1 MAKVSIFTAALCLF
15 ACQAFA
21 DQGISSTTLDEMGLA
36 GMEIMSDSDALAVR
50 GMGFLPHPPKPS
62 TRKRAQKPW
71 VAVGGISLAALEH
84 EDGKAGSINFYLAEG
99 KYKASGENF
108 SQASKV
114 VEKVKVLSVEGWTET
129 RTHRMTKTI
138 SAGGYSSASAF

>member
-36 GMEIMSDSDALAVR
+36 GMEILSDSDALAVR
-50 GMGFLPHPPKPS
+50 GKGWMPHAPKPEL
-62 TRKRAQKPW
+62 KKGKKPW
-71 VAVGGISLAALEH
+71 VAVGGISLAALSH

-99 KYKASGENF
+99 KYKAGGENF

-114 VEKVKVLSVEGWTET
+114 IEKVKVLRVGDYVET
-129 RTHRMTKTI
+129 RRHTMTKTI
-138 SAGGYSSASAF
+138 SAGGYSNAHAF